1 MRDRLKEG
9 QLIRVEWVSLVHG
22 DDEMALATAIEA
34 VRMPGPSWHTH
45 HRIPSW
51 VDVAIVRKRRHSFKE
66 HSERAYLRMQL
77 SSLDANQVDRAVQR
91 LTEEA
96 RILGCKIVGPILRP
110 SKQPEQAMNPQ
121 HRLFRRDLE
130 LERVDDDFIG
140 KLARVEIPAV
150 VEIDMQMLERPEP
163 LL

>member
-1 MRDRLKEG
+1 
-9 QLIRVEWVSLVHG
+9 
-22 DDEMALATAIEA
+22 
-34 VRMPGPSWHTH
+34 
-45 HRIPSW
+45 
-51 VDVAIVRKRRHSFKE
+51 
-66 HSERAYLRMQL
+66 
-77 SSLDANQVDRAVQR
+77 
-91 LTEEA
+91 
-96 RILGCKIVGPILRP
+96 
-110 SKQPEQAMNPQ
+110 MNPQ